1 MTAFFVLCDR
11 LVYADDTNRVMHV
24 TKRFFSFFI
33 ILVMLHL
40 ALGTKQ
46 KGL

>member
-1 MTAFFVLCDR
+1 
-11 LVYADDTNRVMHV
+11 MHV

-33 ILVMLHL
+33 ILVTLHL